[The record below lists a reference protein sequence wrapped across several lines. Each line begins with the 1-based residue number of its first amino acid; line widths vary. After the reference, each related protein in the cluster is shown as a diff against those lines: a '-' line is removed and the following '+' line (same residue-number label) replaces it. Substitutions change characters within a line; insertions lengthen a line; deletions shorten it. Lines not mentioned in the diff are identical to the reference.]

1 MRWQAGVGGGVR
13 RRGGGAWPVAA
24 AGRRGAPAHPPAS
37 SHSSSLPQA
46 QYEAVIG
53 IECHFQLRTATKA
66 FCGCANV
73 PGSADPNTHVCPTCL
88 GHPGTLPTLN
98 AAALARGVT
107 AGLALGCKLAPRA
120 KFDRKQYFYPD
131 LPKGYQISQHDEP
144 LCHDG
149 AGEGQNLSLDGRG
162 PWDVGVLRC
171 GWRAVGRRGRAPR
184 RPTPVAPPN
193 PPPPP
198 PPPSTHPPSTGTL
211 TVPVPAE
218 DATITVHV
226 QRAHLEEDAGKLVHA
241 GSAQLSGADHSL
253 VDYNRAGVPLLEVVS
268 GPDMRSGAQAA
279 AYGAE
284 LRRVMTY
291 AGVSDAAMQDGGMRC
306 DVNVSVR
313 VRGDHELGTKVEIKN
328 MNSFSAMQRAIDWEV
343 ARQVGLMAAGRGA
356 EIIQETRLFDEASGE
371 TQAMRVKEGLA
382 DYRYFAEPDLPPAAV
397 PDSWV
402 AEQRAA
408 LPELPAAMRARLAGL
423 GLPAADVLV
432 LTDDAPTARFFS
444 AVLAAGAPPKLA
456 ANWVMGDVMAHCKA
470 AQVPMD
476 GLALAPATLADLVKL
491 IDAGTLSGKI
501 GKQLLPDLLEG
512 AGGGAGGV
520 QALVDAKGLGQISDP
535 AALEALVDGVLVA
548 NPKQLAQFRAGKTKL
563 QASDGRGA
571 CGVGGSWGGWRGRGV
586 ASGGLPRAPPH
597 PARRHAPPAFRPFLW
612 GNS

>member
-1 MRWQAGVGGGVR
+1 MWASCAAGGGRWVDVAERPGVR
-13 RRGGGAWPVAA
+13 RQSP
-24 AGRRGAPAHPPAS
+24 
-37 SHSSSLPQA
+37 
-46 QYEAVIG
+46 
-53 IECHFQLRTATKA
+53 
-66 FCGCANV
+66 
-73 PGSADPNTHVCPTCL
+73 
-88 GHPGTLPTLN
+88 LPT
-98 AAALARGVT
+98 
-107 AGLALGCKLAPRA
+107 
-120 KFDRKQYFYPD
+120 
-131 LPKGYQISQHDEP
+131 
-144 LCHDG
+144 
-149 AGEGQNLSLDGRG
+149 
-162 PWDVGVLRC
+162 
-171 GWRAVGRRGRAPR
+171 
-184 RPTPVAPPN
+184 PPS
-193 PPPPP
+193 PPP

-356 EIIQETRLFDEASGE
+356 
-371 TQAMRVKEGLA
+371 
-382 DYRYFAEPDLPPAAV
+382 
-397 PDSWV
+397 
-402 AEQRAA
+402 
-408 LPELPAAMRARLAGL
+408 
-423 GLPAADVLV
+423 
-432 LTDDAPTARFFS
+432 
-444 AVLAAGAPPKLA
+444 
-456 ANWVMGDVMAHCKA
+456 
-470 AQVPMD
+470 
-476 GLALAPATLADLVKL
+476 
-491 IDAGTLSGKI
+491 
-501 GKQLLPDLLEG
+501 
-512 AGGGAGGV
+512 GGV